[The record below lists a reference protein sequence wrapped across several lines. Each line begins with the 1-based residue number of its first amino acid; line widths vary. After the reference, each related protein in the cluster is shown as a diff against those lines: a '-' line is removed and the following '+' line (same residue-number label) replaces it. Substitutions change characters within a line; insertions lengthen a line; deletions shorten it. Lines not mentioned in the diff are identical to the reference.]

1 MDEKRRMQAVLN
13 HSLSGLKE
21 NPFLAQRVIAQGKG
35 EKPMKKKSVSL
46 ILVPVLV
53 CLCVTALAAGIV
65 FSRKADNSVLADR
78 EMETRYGVTMT
89 MLGSYFSRED
99 EQAGDATVVRYRGI
113 RDLAYVLG
121 EYTVT
126 VKDGKAEAEWSHDGE
141 DTSGGYEAEAW
152 GTEQMRAMLESDKT
166 KDSADDYYAR
176 AAETAKNHGAGR
188 EQTGSLS
195 EEDLAEMEAAET
207 GRKADEQAA
216 RAAAKLP
223 EDEMIA
229 LARRA
234 AMEVYGLTE
243 DQAAAM
249 TCPQDI
255 EEYEYYR
262 MEEGGVPV
270 YDVWFYLSQGSAD
283 AAPGTRPAFVEKD
296 GIYMITVNAETGV
309 IESTLYDSGLG
320 ANE

>member
-1 MDEKRRMQAVLN
+1 MDEKRKMQAVLN

-35 EKPMKKKSVSL
+35 EKPMKKKSMSL
-46 ILVPVLV
+46 ILVLVMV

-65 FSRKADNSVLADR
+65 FSRKADDSVLADR
-78 EMETRYGVTMT
+78 ELEKKYGVTMT

-99 EQAGDATVVRYRGI
+99 EQTGDATVFRYQGI
-113 RDLAYVLG
+113 EDLNYVLG

-126 VKDGKAEAEWSHDGE
+126 VKDGKATAEWSHDGQ
-141 DTSGGYEAEAW
+141 DTSGGFEAEAW
-152 GTEQMRAMLESDKT
+152 GTEQMQAMLESDKAR
-166 KDSADDYYAR
+166 DSAVDYYVKAV
-176 AAETAKNHGAGR
+176 EIAKNHSA
-188 EQTGSLS
+188 EQERGGNPSM
-195 EEDLAEMEAAET
+195 EEMEAVEAL
-207 GRKADEQAA
+207 RKAGEKEA
-216 RAAAKLP
+216 RAAAKLS

-229 LARRA
+229 LARKA
-234 AMEVYGLTE
+234 AMDVYGLTE
-243 DQAAAM
+243 DQAAGM

-262 MEEGGVPV
+262 MEEGNVPV
-270 YDVWFYLSQGSAD
+270 YDVWLYLSQGSAD
-283 AAPGTRPAFVEKD
+283 AETGTRPAFVEKD
-296 GIYMITVNAETGV
+296 GIYIIAVNAETGV

>member
-65 FSRKADNSVLADR
+65 FSRKADDSVLADR
-78 EMETRYGVTMT
+78 EMEKKYGVTMT

-99 EQAGDATVVRYRGI
+99 EQAADAAVFRYRGI
-113 RDLAYVLG
+113 EDLNYVLG

-126 VKDGKAEAEWSHDGE
+126 VKDGKATAEWSHDGE
-141 DTSGGYEAEAW
+141 DTSGGFEAEAW
-152 GTEQMRAMLESDKT
+152 GKEQLQAMLERDKAR
-166 KDSADDYYAR
+166 DSADDYYVKAI
-176 AAETAKNHGAGR
+176 EIAKRHGAER
-188 EQTGSLS
+188 EHMGTLS
-195 EEDLAEMEAAET
+195 EEDLAEMEAIEA

-216 RAAAKLP
+216 RAAAKLS
-223 EDEMIA
+223 EEEMIA
-229 LARRA
+229 LARGA
-234 AMEVYGLTE
+234 AMEVYELTE
-243 DQAAAM
+243 EQAAAM

-262 MEEGGVPV
+262 MENGDVPV
-270 YDVWFYLSQGSAD
+270 YDVWLYLNQGSAD
-283 AAPGTRPAFVEKD
+283 AAPGTRPAFAEKD
-296 GIYMITVNAETGV
+296 GIYIITVNAETGV
-309 IESTLYDSGLG
+309 IESTLYDSGLA